1 MDKSNAPG
9 GKTDLAGSAQ
19 PAKPVRLGKRA
30 GKTESADPAAPV
42 RPDPPRSVVIAAR
55 LMYAGA
61 AVTGIGLA
69 ISVIAIATGE
79 KALRASHK
87 HATLAQL
94 HATQNF
100 LITIAVVSGLIEIAA
115 WLFMARANRGGL
127 KWARIVASV
136 LFVLSTWSFISHLFG
151 AITIGN
157 MIYSAAMWLV
167 GLGAIFFLWQKE
179 SSAYFS

>member
-1 MDKSNAPG
+1 MEKSKAP
-9 GKTDLAGSAQ
+9 
-19 PAKPVRLGKRA
+19 A
-30 GKTESADPAAPV
+30 GKTEPADAPAAAPV
-42 RPDPPRSVVIAAR
+42 RPDPPRSVVIAIR

-61 AVTGIGLA
+61 AVTAIGLVL
-69 ISVIAIATGE
+69 SVIAIATGE

-87 HATLAQL
+87 HATLTQL

-136 LFVLSTWSFISHLFG
+136 LFALSTWSFVSHLFG
-151 AITIGN
+151 AVRVGN

-167 GLGAIFFLWQKE
+167 GLGAIYFLWQQE
-179 SSAYFS
+179 SSDYFA

>member
-1 MDKSNAPG
+1 MDNSKAPAA
-9 GKTDLAGSAQ
+9 K
-19 PAKPVRLGKRA
+19 PAKAAKG
-30 GKTESADPAAPV
+30 PAATAATAAKVVQPV
-42 RPDPPRSVVIAAR
+42 RPDPPRSVVTAVR

-61 AVTGIGLA
+61 AVTAIGLV

-100 LITIAVVSGLIEIAA
+100 LITIAVVSGLVEIAA

-127 KWARIVASV
+127 KWARIAATV
-136 LFVLSTWSFISHLFG
+136 LFALSTWSFVSHLFG

-179 SSAYFS
+179 SSAYIS

>member
-1 MDKSNAPG
+1 MDRSKAPAR
-9 GKTDLAGSAQ
+9 KTG
-19 PAKPVRLGKRA
+19 PAKA
-30 GKTESADPAAPV
+30 NADAVAVAPV
-42 RPDPPRSVVIAAR
+42 RPDPPRSVVIAIR

-61 AVTGIGLA
+61 AVTAIGLV
-69 ISVIAIATGE
+69 ISVIAVATGE

-100 LITIAVVSGLIEIAA
+100 LITIAIVSGLIEIAA

-136 LFVLSTWSFISHLFG
+136 LFALSTWSFVSHLFG
-151 AITIGN
+151 AITAGN

-167 GLGAIFFLWQKE
+167 GLAAIFFLWQQE

>member
-1 MDKSNAPG
+1 MDKSKAP
-9 GKTDLAGSAQ
+9 
-19 PAKPVRLGKRA
+19 A
-30 GKTESADPAAPV
+30 GKTEPADAIAPV

-61 AVTGIGLA
+61 ALTAIGLV
-69 ISVIAIATGE
+69 ISVLAIATGE

-136 LFVLSTWSFISHLFG
+136 LFVLSTWSFVSHLFG
-151 AITIGN
+151 TVTVGN

-167 GLGAIFFLWQKE
+167 GLAAVFFLWQKD